1 LLACALAK
9 AHQPSLDIRKPYTKI
24 GADDAYSGRD
34 YDETWIWP
42 FASRHRLPCNQT
54 TAFLTPAFR
63 NRNIVLTP
71 DVDLVGRPPE
81 LYQAF
86 LQLLDDIHR
95 GRVTSE
101 TILAE
106 VIRRLVAQRDEQ
118 ESRLSELLQRMG
130 ADSGGAELPAEAIVK
145 LVEHHLSMPGASRL
159 PVLVVAAAYRAAERS
174 LGERV
179 LPFHAHNAADRQTG
193 ALGDLEIALLDD
205 ARRVTVYEMKN
216 RSVTTEDID
225 TALFKIAQQ
234 SDVDNYIF
242 ITTSPIEPSV
252 SDYAAKAYSRSGGVE
267 IVVPDCVSFL
277 RHFLHLFYRLR
288 TAFLDAY
295 QQFVLNEP
303 DNAVRPPLK
312 EALLLLRAAA
322 EQACQ

>member
-1 LLACALAK
+1 
-9 AHQPSLDIRKPYTKI
+9 
-24 GADDAYSGRD
+24 
-34 YDETWIWP
+34 
-42 FASRHRLPCNQT
+42 
-54 TAFLTPAFR
+54 
-63 NRNIVLTP
+63 
-71 DVDLVGRPPE
+71 
-81 LYQAF
+81 
-86 LQLLDDIHR
+86 
-95 GRVTSE
+95 
-101 TILAE
+101 
-106 VIRRLVAQRDEQ
+106 
-118 ESRLSELLQRMG
+118 MG

-267 IVVPDCVSFL
+267 IVVLDCVSFL